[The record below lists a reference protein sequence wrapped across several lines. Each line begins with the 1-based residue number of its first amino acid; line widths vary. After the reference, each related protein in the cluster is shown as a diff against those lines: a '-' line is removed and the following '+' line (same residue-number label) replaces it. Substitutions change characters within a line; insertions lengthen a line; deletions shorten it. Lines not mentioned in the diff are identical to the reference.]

1 MPEERAMLGWAMRLC
16 TMLILVVVP
25 ALALVAAPAAQA
37 CSIDG
42 IASLSENGNIANRSD
57 APASGANVRGW
68 APFTLLAAAP
78 GDVVHLAENTSKLIG
93 TLPAWAFARPFQ
105 WRFDDGA
112 KAAGTSVAH
121 RFTALGWHSFS
132 VNYYWPDRKRWVQF
146 DSARLQIV
154 AAGDL
159 WKANLGY
166 NVGKVFQIVVRL
178 LIWATLAGLVVLGVW
193 RWSTARGLTFPSRT
207 GRGPVGRSH
216 LVQDTPARRSPGG
229 H

>member
-1 MPEERAMLGWAMRLC
+1 MMRWAMRLC
-16 TMLILVVVP
+16 RTLILVVVP

-42 IASLSENGNIANRSD
+42 IASLSENGNVANRSG
-57 APASGANVRGW
+57 APSSGTDLRGW

-78 GDVVHLAENTSKLIG
+78 GDVVHLAENTGQLIG
-93 TLPAWAFARPFQ
+93 TLPAWAFAQPFQ

-112 KAAGTSVAH
+112 AAAGTSVAH
-121 RFTALGWHSFS
+121 RFSTLGWHSFS
-132 VNYYWPDRKRWVQF
+132 VNYYWPERKRWVQF

-166 NVGKVFQIVVRL
+166 NAGKVFQIILRL

-193 RWSTARGLTFPSRT
+193 RWRTTRGLAFPSRM
-207 GRGPVGRSH
+207 GRGVADRSH
-216 LVQDTPARRSPGG
+216 LVQDAPARQSTEGN
-229 H
+229 